1 MSLNSE
7 VNKLVDLG
15 MELPDI
21 LDMVNKAAIQRAV
34 CINYGNQTAAAKQL
48 KAHRGTVRKYLNEDT
63 QPRAGSHFHRTGV

>member
-34 CINYGNQTAAAKQL
+34 CINHGNQTAASKML
-48 KAHRGTVRKYLNEDT
+48 RAHRATVRKYLCIDT
-63 QPRAGSHFHRTGV
+63 LPRRGSQGGHD